1 MEKVLV
7 TGGCGLIG
15 QHICSGLLKKGYE
28 VIAVDREE
36 SGYNEGK
43 LHYSSIQCDLTDKN
57 AIAEVFENNKFDVV
71 IHAKDFNRTS
81 SNFSNLNIENKEVL
95 SVFYTALSQ
104 SSGLLNI
111 SLKYQIQNVE
121 RTSQY
126 YSAKLTFPTSGIVK
140 NVVLDFTNASAGN
153 EAKFVESKRKDSVV
167 VTPETINFQVAAKL
181 CMVIKDNPIEFLN
194 SVVAN
199 QSSGLNINMKLQNSP
214 ALEMVLDSSGDSNLD
229 FLLKDS
235 DLVLQFDSVFV
246 DDISKLGNFE
256 NLSNVQDFK
265 VTVDSDINSK
275 LEM

>member
-1 MEKVLV
+1 MVRLSINLGRINSYCKISLSVAIKNSNDLRN
-7 TGGCGLIG
+7 TNGFA
-15 QHICSGLLKKGYE
+15 SA
-28 VIAVDREE
+28 AV
-36 SGYNEGK
+36 
-43 LHYSSIQCDLTDKN
+43 
-57 AIAEVFENNKFDVV
+57 KFDVV